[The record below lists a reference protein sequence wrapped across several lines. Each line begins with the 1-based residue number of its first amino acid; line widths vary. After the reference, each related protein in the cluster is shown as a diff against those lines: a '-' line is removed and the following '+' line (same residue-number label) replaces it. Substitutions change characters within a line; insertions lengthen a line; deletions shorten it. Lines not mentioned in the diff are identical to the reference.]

1 MLFTNFLRKT
11 EMNHFTVTSKPVTQN
26 IITIEM
32 TEETAT
38 ELAVVIARDL
48 VNHKNSYEENTFYRL
63 QDLKN
68 AIKGHLS

>member
-1 MLFTNFLRKT
+1 
-11 EMNHFTVTSKPVTQN
+11 MNHFTVTSKPVTQN

-48 VNHKNSYEENTFYRL
+48 VNHKHSYNPNMLYRI